1 MLSVCISRQ
10 SIRQL
15 ASRQSGTELEREK
28 IQTYKLAAPHMFW
41 APAPSCNA
49 WCFHLTHSAAG
60 CARPPRAAGTTLPR
74 TAAGCARP
82 PPRHAWILLRCPPR
96 PVDPADRA
104 AVLAGE
110 GDVRAPA
117 RISFGHGKEGGIR
130 GFGRRRRRGLGGIE
144 RRNWGSISR
153 EGTRSSCPAEDFFTE
168 WDPPY
173 LCFLGEPL

>member
-1 MLSVCISRQ
+1 MNGENPNLQISRTPHVLGACSFLRRMVLPSDAQ
-10 SIRQL
+10 RRRLRSP
-15 ASRQSGTELEREK
+15 
-28 IQTYKLAAPHMFW
+28 AA
-41 APAPSCNA
+41 
-49 WCFHLTHSAAG
+49 
-60 CARPPRAAGTTLPR
+60 RAGTTLPR

-82 PPRHAWILLRCPPR
+82 PPRHAWILQRCPPR

>member
-15 ASRQSGTELEREK
+15 ASRQSGTELERGK

-41 APAPSCNA
+41 APAPSYDA
-49 WCFHLTHSAAG
+49 WCFHLTHS
-60 CARPPRAAGTTLPR
+60 
-74 TAAGCARP
+74 AAGCARP

-117 RISFGHGKEGGIR
+117 IISFGHGKEGGIR